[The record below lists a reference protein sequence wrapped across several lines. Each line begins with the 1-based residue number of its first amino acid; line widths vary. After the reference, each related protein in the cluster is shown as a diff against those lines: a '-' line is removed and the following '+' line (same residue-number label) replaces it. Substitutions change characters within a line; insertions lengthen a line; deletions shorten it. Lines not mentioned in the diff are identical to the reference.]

1 MRSRRALSL
10 ATIAVATGALTAAA
24 SMLPA
29 QARPTGPEV
38 TLTALGTYA
47 TGVFDDGGSEI
58 TAYDPATRLVFVV
71 NSGSGTVDVVDISD
85 PTQPERVD
93 RLDTPGANS
102 VAVHEGL
109 VAVAEEADEATDS
122 GTVAFYDASTREEV
136 GRVTVGALPDMVTFT
151 RNGDRAVVA
160 NEGEPE
166 GYCPGQVDPEG
177 TISVIDLRKGPGR
190 ATVATAGFHAYDAQ
204 QEALVA
210 EGVRVFGPNAS
221 VSQDLEPEYVATSTN
236 SRTAWVALQENNA
249 VATVD
254 LRTATVTAVEPLGL
268 KDHSGPGNGLDAS
281 DRDDGIAIETRP
293 VLGMFQPDGIAQYQV
308 KGHPYLVT
316 ANEGDA
322 REYDCFEEE
331 SRVEDLT
338 LDPAAFPDAEEL
350 QAEEAIGR
358 LAVTTTSPHGD
369 DGYTELWAFG
379 ARSVSVRDAVTGEL
393 MWDSGDAF
401 EQLTARLQPALFNAD
416 NDDNDSADTRS
427 DAKGPEPEGVDVGKL
442 DGRTYAFVGLERQSG
457 IVVVDVTEPRDGR
470 VAGFAS
476 NRSTDT
482 GADAE
487 AGAAGDLGPEGV
499 LFVPADD
506 SPNGEPLL
514 VVGNEVSGTTTI
526 WQVSTD

>member
-1 MRSRRALSL
+1 MRARRALTV
-10 ATIAVATGALTAAA
+10 ATIAVASAAVTATA
-24 SMLPA
+24 SVLPA
-29 QARPTGPEV
+29 QAEPPAPEV

-47 TGVFDDGGSEI
+47 TGLFDDGGSEI
-58 TAYDPATRLVFVV
+58 TAYDAGTRLVFVV
-71 NSGSGTVDVVDISD
+71 NSGAGTVDVVDISD
-85 PTQPERVD
+85 PTRPQRVD

-102 VAVHEGL
+102 VAVHDGL
-109 VAVAEEADEATDS
+109 VAVAEEADEVGDA
-122 GTVAFYDASTREEV
+122 GTVAFYDASTREEL

-151 RNGDRAVVA
+151 RSGDRAVVA

-166 GYCPGQVDPEG
+166 GYCAGQVDPEG

-190 ATVATAGFHAYDAQ
+190 ATVATADFHAYDANP
-204 QEALVA
+204 EALVA
-210 EGVRVFGPNAS
+210 DGVRIFGPNAS

-236 SRTAWVALQENNA
+236 GRTAWVALQENNA
-249 VATVD
+249 LATVD
-254 LRTATVTAVEPLGL
+254 LRSATVTAVAPLGL
-268 KDHSGPGNGLDAS
+268 KDHSRPGHGLDAS
-281 DRDDGIAIETRP
+281 DRDDGIAIERRP
-293 VLGMFQPDGIAQYQV
+293 VEGMFQPDAIAHYQV

-338 LDPAAFPDAEEL
+338 LDPAVFPNAQAL
-350 QAEEAIGR
+350 QGEEAVGR
-358 LAVTTTSPHGD
+358 LTVTTTSPHGD

-379 ARSVSVRDAVTGEL
+379 ARSVSVRDAVTGDL
-393 MWDSGDAF
+393 VWDSGDAF
-401 EQLTARLQPALFNAD
+401 EQLTAQLQPALFNAD

-427 DAKGPEPEGVDVGKL
+427 DAKGPEPEGVDVGRL
-442 DGRTYAFVGLERQSG
+442 GGRTYAFVGLERQSG
-457 IVVVDVTEPRDGR
+457 IVVVDVTDPADGR

-487 AGAAGDLGPEGV
+487 AGEAGDLGPEGV
-499 LFVPADD
+499 LFVPAED